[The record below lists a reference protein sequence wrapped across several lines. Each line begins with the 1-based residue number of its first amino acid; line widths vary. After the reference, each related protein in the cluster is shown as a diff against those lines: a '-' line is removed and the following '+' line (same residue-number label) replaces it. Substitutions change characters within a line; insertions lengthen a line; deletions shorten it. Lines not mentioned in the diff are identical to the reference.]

1 MESQLDVIET
11 SLPLVLTPGLTV
23 SRLRQVVLVVEVT
36 KDEIQNVIGVVHTQ
50 ETRIAGLEAERDG
63 KRFDFTYK

>member
-11 SLPLVLTPGLTV
+11 SLPLAGLTV